1 MEKLRDKRG
10 FFFANPLFPFRFFG
24 RVSMAIGRIAKAV
37 KWLSICLCKKRGN
50 MRKKERNMSK
60 LIACLS
66 VLSVISMT
74 IWLLGL
80 DWASIQYPVYAFF
93 RVLFFICLALLLV
106 CMLVCLADV
115 IIKKTVAIKEFKQG
129 KKKD

>member
-1 MEKLRDKRG
+1 
-10 FFFANPLFPFRFFG
+10 
-24 RVSMAIGRIAKAV
+24 
-37 KWLSICLCKKRGN
+37 
-50 MRKKERNMSK
+50 MSK

-74 IWLLGL
+74 IWILGH
-80 DWASIQYPVYAFF
+80 DWIIIGYPLYAFF
-93 RVLFFICLALLLV
+93 GAFFFICLALLIV

-115 IIKKTVAIKEFKQG
+115 IIKKTAAIKELKQG

>member
-1 MEKLRDKRG
+1 
-10 FFFANPLFPFRFFG
+10 
-24 RVSMAIGRIAKAV
+24 
-37 KWLSICLCKKRGN
+37 
-50 MRKKERNMSK
+50 MSK

-80 DWASIQYPVYAFF
+80 DWEGIQYPVYAFF
-93 RVLFFICLALLLV
+93 RALFFICLALLLV
-106 CMLVCLADV
+106 CTLVCLADV
-115 IIKKTVAIKEFKQG
+115 IIKKTAAIKEFKQG

>member
-1 MEKLRDKRG
+1 
-10 FFFANPLFPFRFFG
+10 
-24 RVSMAIGRIAKAV
+24 
-37 KWLSICLCKKRGN
+37 
-50 MRKKERNMSK
+50 MSK

-74 IWLLGL
+74 IWILG
-80 DWASIQYPVYAFF
+80 QYWITIGYPLYAFF

-115 IIKKTVAIKEFKQG
+115 IIKKTAAIKELKQG